1 MLVVPPETCSCRDRH
16 TWRTSRRNLD
26 VDQQCTH
33 HVLGPT
39 GGRDVKEAV
48 LADIA
53 LRWVPAHLEG
63 AGGRIGDL
71 QALHSSQ
78 RLCQKQT
85 TSGVKGDLED
95 FRTKA
100 PLLEMVHV
108 GLQTRVGAFTCFSV
122 G

>member
-1 MLVVPPETCSCRDRH
+1 M
-16 TWRTSRRNLD
+16 
-26 VDQQCTH
+26 DQQCTH

-63 AGGRIGDL
+63 AGGWIGDL
-71 QALHSSQ
+71 QVLHSSQ

-85 TSGVKGDLED
+85 TSGVKGDHE
-95 FRTKA
+95 
-100 PLLEMVHV
+100 EMVHV
-108 GLQTRVGAFTCFSV
+108 GLQTRVGAVTCFSV